1 MDRIQILSVALSL
14 LFFIQVFGIVK
25 RQRFR
30 ERQAFM
36 WMMLAGAG
44 VLTAVSIPLLNRMA
58 QKLGI
63 AYMPALIFVLA
74 FYAVLMLLM
83 VQAAAVS
90 REEEKLK
97 IVVQELACLRQEVEE
112 LKLLLPEQ
120 PASSRREE
128 PEYGVTPENGNL
140 GGVQRDAG

>member
-1 MDRIQILSVALSL
+1 MDRIQMLSVALSL

-36 WMMLAGAG
+36 WIMLAGAG
-44 VLTAVSIPLLNRMA
+44 VLTAIAIPLLNRMA
-58 QKLGI
+58 EELGI
-63 AYMPALIFVLA
+63 SYMPALIFVLA
-74 FYAVLMLLM
+74 FYAVLTLLM

-120 PASSRREE
+120 AAYTHREE
-128 PEYGVTPENGNL
+128 QGPGAAPGCESL